1 MAQKKSLAK
10 VRGVYERDL
19 GSGIWWIRF
28 TENGKIRRERVG
40 RRSDAIALYQK
51 RKADARA
58 GIKLPSNLRQRPLN
72 IAELGQEAKQWY
84 KDHDKRDLRTFTGR
98 MDLIMRELG
107 SRAANSLKPKEI
119 AGPLSRAQN

>member
-1 MAQKKSLAK
+1 MAQKISLAK

-28 TENGKIRRERVG
+28 TDNGKIRRERVG

-58 GIKLPSNLRQRPLN
+58 GIMLPSNLRQRPFN
-72 IAELGQEAKQWY
+72 IAELG
-84 KDHDKRDLRTFTGR
+84 RTR
-98 MDLIMRELG
+98 SSG
-107 SRAANSLKPKEI
+107 SKTTMSAIFEPSLAEWI
-119 AGPLSRAQN
+119 